1 MSLVQSRCRLDLVQH
16 HLSIR
21 FGREMSNKLSVIKLQ
36 KNVFLHWF
44 QQQSFISRC
53 WPIVE
58 CSFDFTNASLENP
71 RSVGQ
76 MEGWPQLWH
85 TTRTGFV
92 ASALRRNEFE
102 SGGTHPCAGKF
113 LLLCPSTFF
122 WPKST
127 ISRFG
132 ERFRDGQYSLA
143 SFSFPVPME
152 LAPLFVAVLRDWH
165 SRHWHGCSVIWA
177 PTHISPLLQPPTP
190 IFWKLVGFA
199 SISRLALAGAGW
211 RAVAPICPPPR
222 DDANLREIW
231 YWR

>member
-1 MSLVQSRCRLDLVQH
+1 MSLVQSRCRLDLVQP

-21 FGREMSNKLSVIKLQ
+21 FGRETSNKLSVIKLQ

-122 WPKST
+122 GLKVQLVVLVSAFVMVSTVWPV
-127 ISRFG
+127 SRFPCPWSWRHCLWLCFAIDTHG
-132 ERFRDGQYSLA
+132 IDTA
-143 SFSFPVPME
+143 VP
-152 LAPLFVAVLRDWH
+152 LYGLPHTSVLCFNPLPPFFENSSDLHQSQDW
-165 SRHWHGCSVIWA
+165 
-177 PTHISPLLQPPTP
+177 P
-190 IFWKLVGFA
+190 
-199 SISRLALAGAGW
+199 
-211 RAVAPICPPPR
+211 
-222 DDANLREIW
+222 
-231 YWR
+231 